1 MWVFCIQGAIEAR
14 STVGFYSSPDTGPV
28 IMICLCHSALVLY
41 ASIKAD
47 VFEIEGETGCGWYS
61 FVAVD
66 EKRWL
71 LYSGTLH
78 HSSSSS
84 SASLF
89 HARLV
94 MPGRRRRC
102 KRVEP
107 HFPVAAPAD
116 RLEHVITVFISLLLH
131 FPSLPVHVC
140 VLSNPPNPAPLPA
153 HPVETANRAPALY
166 RQSNPRP
173 TSSRPTSTSCRS
185 SWHVSP
191 NVPASSSPP
200 STVYR
205 SVLQYST
212 FKQMYS
218 SPNGNLVHSLM
229 SQVEQK
235 KKGARKQNNTDN
247 IHCSQSHRLERP
259 ISASSK

>member
-1 MWVFCIQGAIEAR
+1 MWVWVFCIQGAIEAR
-14 STVGFYSSPDTGPV
+14 STVSFYSSPDTGPV

-41 ASIKAD
+41 GSIKAD
-47 VFEIEGETGCGWYS
+47 MFEIEGETGCGCYS

-66 EKRWL
+66 QKRWL

-78 HSSSSS
+78 HSYSSS

-94 MPGRRRRC
+94 MPGRRMRC

-107 HFPVAAPAD
+107 HFSVDAPAD

-131 FPSLPVHVC
+131 FSSLPVHVC
-140 VLSNPPNPAPLPA
+140 VLSPAPLPA
-153 HPVETANRAPALY
+153 HPAETANRAPALY

-173 TSSRPTSTSCRS
+173 TSSRPTSTSCRL

-212 FKQMYS
+212 FKQMNS

-235 KKGARKQNNTDN
+235 KSTRKQN
-247 IHCSQSHRLERP
+247 RLRNRLFSLP
-259 ISASSK
+259 QVGKANQH